1 MLSINMEEVFK
12 PIDGLNG
19 IYECSNFGRIRR
31 KNKDKRCDEYKYL
44 KLQLT
49 KDGYLSVNP
58 TTAYRKR
65 VHRIVA
71 ELFIPNVDNKPIVN
85 HKDCNK
91 LNNHVDNLEW
101 VTHKENSVHANEN
114 GRMGNS
120 KYLIL
125 DTSTGIFYESAKDLA
140 LVLGRT
146 KQDVSKLMLKGKID
160 TRFEVLQKQYEANNE
175 NAR

>member
-1 MLSINMEEVFK
+1 
-12 PIDGLNG
+12 
-19 IYECSNFGRIRR
+19 
-31 KNKDKRCDEYKYL
+31 
-44 KLQLT
+44 
-49 KDGYLSVNP
+49 
-58 TTAYRKR
+58 
-65 VHRIVA
+65 
-71 ELFIPNVDNKPIVN
+71 
-85 HKDCNK
+85 
-91 LNNHVDNLEW
+91 
-101 VTHKENSVHANEN
+101 
-114 GRMGNS
+114 MGNS

>member
-1 MLSINMEEVFK
+1 
-12 PIDGLNG
+12 
-19 IYECSNFGRIRR
+19 
-31 KNKDKRCDEYKYL
+31 
-44 KLQLT
+44 LQLT